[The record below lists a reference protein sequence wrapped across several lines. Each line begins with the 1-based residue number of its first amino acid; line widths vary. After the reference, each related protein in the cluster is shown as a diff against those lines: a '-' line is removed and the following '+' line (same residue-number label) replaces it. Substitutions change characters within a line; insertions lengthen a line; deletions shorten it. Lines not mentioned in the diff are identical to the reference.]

1 MARDLHDPRRMSPQ
15 GPNQDIESGTRIVRV
30 FVNRDALRAWLSSGC
45 QEIRPTLR
53 PLASAEKTAKAAM
66 QGANEEVV
74 RG

>member
-15 GPNQDIESGTRIVRV
+15 GPNQDIQDGTRVVRV
-30 FVNRDALRAWLSSGC
+30 FVNQDALRAWLSSGC

-53 PLASAEKTAKAAM
+53 PLTAAEKTVKAATQGAKA
-66 QGANEEVV
+66 EEV